1 MIDLTVD
8 TNVIMIG
15 CGMSSTGDR
24 PACRTITSR
33 LIQERDTYL
42 VLDDGGNIRQEYEEK
57 MGATSPGRY
66 WLRQM
71 LDRDRVRTVVLRQM
85 DRGTKAKLDEAHF
98 HWGDVTFVRTAR
110 ETISKRLVSEDH
122 GVNETRIRKI
132 LKKRLE
138 VIVAMAGETCASL
151 GWR

>member
-1 MIDLTVD
+1 
-8 TNVIMIG
+8 
-15 CGMSSTGDR
+15 
-24 PACRTITSR
+24 
-33 LIQERDTYL
+33 
-42 VLDDGGNIRQEYEEK
+42 LDDGGKIRQEYEEK

>member
-42 VLDDGGNIRQEYEEK
+42 VLDDGGKIRQEYEEK